1 MPKTKT
7 NSDNKSTS
15 IEPITKNKEAEIND
29 SSKEMPFHSRDHAE
43 FHNAYTLASVTKGLQ
58 FLKVVYG
65 EKLKLSEADIDQKM
79 IDQLKIIGKD
89 IYFFISSLTVGTTPE
104 IYIKRKYEFIRSLS
118 NYKSIGSN
126 NKEMF
131 YLAWNGLITNDS
143 FKRLIRQK
151 FGLEQFWNDLC
162 PQNIPS
168 RGTELTRYRTKFV
181 LAMDMASNED
191 KTRRVEGRQLDDG
204 SGLIMKE
211 RIIWLPNSKAMP
223 LYPNAYVPL
232 NQTQVILVRHGKSI
246 HESGGSNPEFV
257 GSGYWDSW
265 RNNRRVSYSVGNSL
279 KEEGIETAKSLGLDF
294 KVAVD
299 TLQNEG
305 FRFWAYSKENPINVF
320 GSESENTEQTSRYFL
335 SGADYTN
342 INFKAIYGLNSQKYG
357 ALTHRFKNDVF
368 SEIVKIYGDE
378 WAGSESDKMSTAKK
392 MLKNRFYHYPE
403 GETLIEADWR
413 IGYSFIQLVKAN
425 QGKRIMLC
433 DHSGAIRVFEAIIR
447 TLDFADYSSLK
458 EGQDSIMA
466 LTYQLG
472 MNIRYDYLQ
481 KKEFKLR

>member
-1 MPKTKT
+1 
-7 NSDNKSTS
+7 
-15 IEPITKNKEAEIND
+15 
-29 SSKEMPFHSRDHAE
+29 
-43 FHNAYTLASVTKGLQ
+43 
-58 FLKVVYG
+58 
-65 EKLKLSEADIDQKM
+65 M
-79 IDQLKIIGKD
+79 IDQLRTIGKD
-89 IYFFISSLTVGTTPE
+89 IYFFISSLTAGTNPE
-104 IYIKRKYEFIRSLS
+104 IYIKRKYEFIRNLAH
-118 NYKSIGSN
+118 NKDIGEK
-126 NKEMF
+126 NKDMF

-151 FGLEQFWNDLC
+151 FGLEQFWDDLC

-191 KTRRVEGRQLDDG
+191 GSRRVDGRQLDDG

-211 RIIWLPNSKAMP
+211 RIIWLPNGKAMP

-232 NQTQVILVRHGKSI
+232 NQTQVILIRHGKSV

-265 RNNRRVSYSVGNSL
+265 HNNRRVSYSVGNSL
-279 KEEGIETAKSLGLDF
+279 KEEGVDTAKNLGLDF

-305 FRFWAYSKENPINVF
+305 YRFWAYSKENPITVF

-335 SGADYTN
+335 SGAEYTN
-342 INFKAIYGLNSQKYG
+342 INFKALYGLNSQKYG
-357 ALTHRFKNDVF
+357 ALTHRFKNDIF
-368 SEIVKIYGDE
+368 QEIVKIYGDE
-378 WAGSESDKMSTAKK
+378 WTGSESDKLKKAKS

-403 GETLIEADWR
+403 GETLSEADWR
-413 IGYSFIQLVKAN
+413 IGYSFIQLLKTN
-425 QGKRIMLC
+425 KGKRILLC

-466 LTYQLG
+466 LIYQPG

>member
-1 MPKTKT
+1 MPKAK
-7 NSDNKSTS
+7 
-15 IEPITKNKEAEIND
+15 ENKETKQARLEQVPNAD
-29 SSKEMPFHSRDHAE
+29 KALDKVNEELLFHSRDHAE
-43 FHNAYTLASVTKGLQ
+43 FHNAYTIDSVTKGIK

-65 EKLKLSEADIDQKM
+65 DKLQLTEADINIKM
-79 IDQLKIIGKD
+79 IDRLRTIGKD
-89 IYFFISSLTVGTTPE
+89 IYFFISSLTSGTTPE
-104 IYIKRKYEFIRSLS
+104 IYIKRKYEFIRNLASD
-118 NYKSIGSN
+118 KVIGKN
-126 NKEMF
+126 NKDMF
-131 YLAWNGLITNDS
+131 YLAWNGLLTNDS
-143 FKRLIRQK
+143 FKRLLRQK
-151 FGLEQFWNDLC
+151 FGLEKFWEDLC

-191 KTRRVEGRQLDDG
+191 GSRRVEGRQLDDG
-204 SGLIMKE
+204 SGLLMKE
-211 RIIWLPNSKAMP
+211 RIIWLPNGKAIP
-223 LYPNAYVPL
+223 LFPNAYVQL
-232 NQTQVILVRHGKSI
+232 NQTQVILIRHGKSI

-265 RNNRRVSYSVGNSL
+265 HNNRRVSYSVGNSL
-279 KEEGIETAKSLGLDF
+279 KEEGVATAKSLGLDF

-305 FRFWAYSKENPINVF
+305 YRFWAYSKENPISVF

-335 SGADYTN
+335 SGAEYTN

-357 ALTHRFKNDVF
+357 ALTHRFKNDIF
-368 SEIVKIYGDE
+368 KEIVAIYGDE
-378 WAGSESDKMSTAKK
+378 WEGSDSDKLKKAKS

-413 IGYSFIQLVKAN
+413 IGYSFIQLLKAN
-425 QGKRIMLC
+425 QGKRILLC

-466 LTYQLG
+466 LIYQPG

-481 KKEFKLR
+481 RKDFKLR

>member
-1 MPKTKT
+1 MPKTK
-7 NSDNKSTS
+7 DNKL
-15 IEPITKNKEAEIND
+15 TKA
-29 SSKEMPFHSRDHAE
+29 SSKEQVDNNKTNKLYDSDTEILLHSREHAE
-43 FHNAYTLASVTKGLQ
+43 FHNAYTIDSVKKGIS

-65 EKLKLSEADIDQKM
+65 DKLQISENDIDYKL
-79 IDQLKIIGKD
+79 IDQLRTIGKD
-89 IYFFISSLTVGTTPE
+89 IYFFISSLTAGTNPE
-104 IYIKRKYEFIRSLS
+104 IYIKRKYEFIRNLAH
-118 NYKSIGSN
+118 NKDIGEK
-126 NKEMF
+126 NKDMF

-151 FGLEQFWNDLC
+151 FGLEQFWDDLC

-191 KTRRVEGRQLDDG
+191 GSRRVDGRQLDDG

-211 RIIWLPNSKAMP
+211 RIIWLPNGKAMP

-232 NQTQVILVRHGKSI
+232 NQTQVILIRHGKSV

-265 RNNRRVSYSVGNSL
+265 HNNRRVSYSVGNSL
-279 KEEGIETAKSLGLDF
+279 KEEGVDTAKNLGLDF

-305 FRFWAYSKENPINVF
+305 YRFWAYSKENPITVF

-335 SGADYTN
+335 SGAEYTN
-342 INFKAIYGLNSQKYG
+342 INFKALYGLNSQKYG
-357 ALTHRFKNDVF
+357 ALTHRFKNDIF
-368 SEIVKIYGDE
+368 QEIVKIYGDE
-378 WAGSESDKMSTAKK
+378 WTGSESDKLKKAKS

-403 GETLIEADWR
+403 GETLSEADWR
-413 IGYSFIQLVKAN
+413 IGYSFIQLLKTN
-425 QGKRIMLC
+425 KGKRILLC

-466 LTYQLG
+466 LIYQPG

>member
-1 MPKTKT
+1 MAKQKKNNKTEL
-7 NSDNKSTS
+7 DTS
-15 IEPITKNKEAEIND
+15 KNKELEKTNTISD
-29 SSKEMPFHSRDHAE
+29 EQDTVLLHTRDHAE
-43 FHNAYTLASVTKGLQ
+43 FHNAYTLDSVKKGIKL
-58 FLKVVYG
+58 LKVVYG
-65 EKLKLSEADIDQKM
+65 DKIQLSEEAVDHSM
-79 IDQLKIIGKD
+79 IDQLRTIGKD
-89 IYFFISSLTVGTTPE
+89 IYFFISSLTAGTTPE
-104 IYIKRKYEFIRSLS
+104 IYIKRKYEFIRNLA
-118 NYKSIGSN
+118 NKKEVGKN
-126 NKEMF
+126 NKNMF

-151 FGLEQFWNDLC
+151 FGLEQFWDALC

-168 RGTELTRYRTKFV
+168 RGSELTRYRTKFV
-181 LAMDMASNED
+181 LAMDMASKND
-191 KTRRVEGRQLDDG
+191 GSRRLEGRQLDDG
-204 SGLIMKE
+204 SGLIMQE
-211 RIIWLPNSKAMP
+211 RIIWLPNGKAMP

-232 NQTQVILVRHGKSI
+232 NQTQVILIRHGKSI

-265 RNNRRVSYSVGNSL
+265 HNNRRVSYSVGNSL

-299 TLQNEG
+299 ALQNEG
-305 FRFWAYSKENPINVF
+305 YRFWAYSKENPINVF

-335 SGADYTN
+335 SGAEYTN

-357 ALTHRFKNDVF
+357 AMTHKYKNDIFKELVN
-368 SEIVKIYGDE
+368 IYGDE
-378 WAGSESDKMSTAKK
+378 WSGSESDKIKKAKS

-413 IGYSFIQLVKAN
+413 IGYSFIQLLKEN
-425 QGKRIMLC
+425 QGKRILLC

-466 LTYQLG
+466 LIYQPG

>member
-1 MPKTKT
+1 MSKTK
-7 NSDNKSTS
+7 
-15 IEPITKNKEAEIND
+15 ENKETKIATTAD
-29 SSKEMPFHSRDHAE
+29 PPKSKAKVVNISDTEVLFHSRDHAE
-43 FHNAYTLASVTKGLQ
+43 FHNAYTIDSVRKGIEL
-58 FLKVVYG
+58 LKVVYG
-65 EKLKLSEADIDQKM
+65 DKLQLAEEEINQEM
-79 IDQLKIIGKD
+79 IDQLKTIGKD
-89 IYFFISSLTVGTTPE
+89 IYFFISSLTIGTTPE

-118 NYKSIGSN
+118 HHKNIGKN

-143 FKRLIRQK
+143 FKRLIQQK
-151 FGLEQFWNDLC
+151 FGLGQFWDDLC
-162 PQNIPS
+162 PQNIPF

-191 KTRRVEGRQLDDG
+191 GSSRVEGRQLDDG

-211 RIIWLPNSKAMP
+211 RIIWLPNSKALP

-232 NQTQVILVRHGKSI
+232 NQTQVILVRHGKSV

-265 RNNRRVSYSVGNSL
+265 HNNRRVSYSVGNSL
-279 KEEGIETAKSLGLDF
+279 KEEGIKTAKSLGLDF

-305 FRFWAYSKENPINVF
+305 YRFWAYSKENPINVF

-368 SEIVKIYGDE
+368 AEIVKIYGEE
-378 WAGSESDKMSTAKK
+378 WSGSQADKLGKAKK
-392 MLKNRFYHYPE
+392 MLKNRFFHYPE

-413 IGYSFIQLVKAN
+413 IGYSFIQLLKAN
-425 QGKRIMLC
+425 QGKRILLC

-466 LTYQLG
+466 LVYQPG
-472 MNIRYDYLQ
+472 MNVRYDYLQ

>member
-1 MPKTKT
+1 MPKLKKDNEVKADTSRGQQVSQNKV
-7 NSDNKSTS
+7 SDRSEEVILLHT
-15 IEPITKNKEAEIND
+15 
-29 SSKEMPFHSRDHAE
+29 RDHAE
-43 FHNAYTLASVTKGLQ
+43 FHNAYTLDSVKKGIK
-58 FLKVVYG
+58 FLRVVYG
-65 EKLKLSEADIDQKM
+65 DKLQLTEKDVNHKM
-79 IDQLKIIGKD
+79 IDQLRTIGKD
-89 IYFFISSLTVGTTPE
+89 IYFFISSLTARTTPE
-104 IYIKRKYEFIRSLS
+104 IYIKRKYTFIRNLAK
-118 NYKSIGSN
+118 NKDIGTN
-126 NKEMF
+126 NKDMF

-151 FGLEQFWNDLC
+151 FGLEQFWDDLC
-162 PQNIPS
+162 PQNIPP
-168 RGTELTRYRTKFV
+168 RGSDLTRYRTKFV
-181 LAMDMASNED
+181 LAMDMASNGD
-191 KTRRVEGRQLDDG
+191 GSKRVEGRQLDDG
-204 SGLIMKE
+204 SGLIMQE
-211 RIIWLPNSKAMP
+211 RIIWLPNGKAMP

-232 NQTQVILVRHGKSI
+232 NQTQVILIRHGKSV

-265 RNNRRVSYSVGNSL
+265 HNNRRVSYSVGNSL
-279 KEEGIETAKSLGLDF
+279 KEEGIETAKNLGLDF

-299 TLQNEG
+299 SLQNEG
-305 FRFWAYSKENPINVF
+305 YRFWAYSKENPISVF

-335 SGADYTN
+335 SGAEYTN

-357 ALTHRFKNDVF
+357 AVTHKFKNEIF
-368 SEIVKIYGDE
+368 QEIVNIYGDE
-378 WAGSESDKMSTAKK
+378 WSGSETDKLKKAKA

-413 IGYSFIQLVKAN
+413 IGYSFIQLLKEN
-425 QGKRIMLC
+425 KGKRILLC

-466 LTYQLG
+466 LIYQPG